1 MKKIVY
7 LSGGIGGAKL
17 AKGFYNLNDIDLTI
31 IVNTGDDETIHGV
44 RLSPDIDSVI
54 YALAGIEGQFG
65 WGQKNDTFSVSEEY
79 KKYIPQEFNL
89 GDKDLALN
97 LFRNQLFSEGK
108 SLTQITNIISD
119 KFDLNCKILPMS
131 DNLVSTKIKTSDSKL
146 LDFQEY
152 FVELKSEPKINDIIY
167 SESEKADIT
176 KEVSNALDEADK
188 IVIGPSNPIL
198 SIGPILAIQNLKE
211 KLMNSKSTYVVSP
224 FIENKAIKG
233 PSKKNFEDLGYKS
246 DITGIKEFYNNIGNY
261 YIVQSGDTDKAE
273 NTIEKNILF
282 KSTEDSTNLARYI
295 VDHE

>member
-79 KKYIPQEFNL
+79 KKYLPQEFNL

-97 LFRNQLFSEGK
+97 LFRNQLFSQGK
-108 SLTQITNIISD
+108 SLTQITNLITN

-131 DNLVSTKIKTSDSKL
+131 DNLVSTKIKTSDDKL
-146 LDFQEY
+146 LNFQEY
-152 FVELKSEPKINDIIY
+152 FVELKSEPEISDVIY
-167 SESEKADIT
+167 SDSEKADIT
-176 KEVSNALDEADK
+176 MEVSNALDQADK
-188 IVIGPSNPIL
+188 IVVGPSNPIL

-211 KLMNSKSTYVVSP
+211 KLTNNSSTYVVSP

-233 PSKKNFEDLGYKS
+233 PSKKNFEELGYKS
-246 DITGIKEFYNNIGNY
+246 DITGIKKFYNNIGNY

>member
-17 AKGFYNLNDIDLTI
+17 AKGFYRLNDIDLTI
-31 IVNTGDDETIHGV
+31 IVNTGDDETIQGV

-54 YALAGIEGQFG
+54 YALADIEGEFG
-65 WGQKNDTFSVSEEY
+65 WGQKNDSFVVSEEF
-79 KKYIPQEFNL
+79 KKYLPQEFSI

-108 SLTQITNIISD
+108 SLTQITKIISD
-119 KFDLNCKILPMS
+119 KLGLSCKIFPMS
-131 DNLVSTKIKTSDSKL
+131 DNSVSTKLKTTDDKI

-152 FVELKSEPKINDIIY
+152 FVELKSEPNLIDVIY
-167 SESEKADIT
+167 LNSEYAEIT
-176 KEVSNALDEADK
+176 TEVSKAIEEAEK

-198 SIGPILAIQNLKE
+198 SIGPILSLEKLKE
-211 KLMNSKSTYVVSP
+211 KLINDEATYIVSP
-224 FIENKAIKG
+224 FIQDKAIKG
-233 PSKKNFEDLGYKS
+233 PSKKNFENLGFKS
-246 DITGIKEFYNNIGNY
+246 DITGIKKFYNNVGNF
-261 YIVQSGDTDKAE
+261 YIVHNGDSDNAE

-282 KSTEDSTNLARYI
+282 NSMTDSINLARYI

>member
-65 WGQKNDTFSVSEEY
+65 WGQKNDTFSVNEEY

-97 LFRNQLFSEGK
+97 LYRNQLFSQGK
-108 SLTQITNIISD
+108 SLTQITNIITD

-131 DNLVSTKIKTSDSKL
+131 DNLVSTKIKTSNGKL

-152 FVELKSEPKINDIIY
+152 FVELKSEPEISDVIY
-167 SESEKADIT
+167 LESEKADIT
-176 KEVSNALDEADK
+176 MEVSNALDQADK
-188 IVIGPSNPIL
+188 IVVGPSNPIL

-211 KLMNSKSTYVVSP
+211 KLTNNSSTYVVSP

-282 KSTEDSTNLARYI
+282 KSTEDSTRLARYI

>member
-17 AKGFYNLNDIDLTI
+17 AKGFYNLNDIDFTI

-44 RLSPDIDSVI
+44 RLSPDIDSVT
-54 YALAGIEGQFG
+54 YALAEIEGRFG

-79 KKYIPQEFNL
+79 KKYLPQEFNL

-108 SLTQITNIISD
+108 SLTQITNIITD

-131 DNLVSTKIKTSDSKL
+131 DNLVSTKIKTSNGKL

-152 FVELKSEPKINDIIY
+152 FVELKSEPKISDVIY

-176 KEVSNALDEADK
+176 MEVSNALDEAHK

-211 KLMNSKSTYVVSP
+211 KLTNSSSTYIVSP

-246 DITGIKEFYNNIGNY
+246 DITGIKEFYNGIGNY

-282 KSTEDSTNLARYI
+282 KSTEDSSNLARYI

>member
-65 WGQKNDTFSVSEEY
+65 WGQKNDTFSVNEEY
-79 KKYIPQEFNL
+79 KKYLPQEFNL

-108 SLTQITNIISD
+108 SLTQITNIITD

-131 DNLVSTKIKTSDSKL
+131 DNLVSTKIKTSNGKL

-152 FVELKSEPKINDIIY
+152 FVELKSEPEISDVIY

-176 KEVSNALDEADK
+176 MEVSNALDQADK
-188 IVIGPSNPIL
+188 IVVGPSNPIL

-211 KLMNSKSTYVVSP
+211 KLTNNSSTYVVSP

>member
-17 AKGFYNLNDIDLTI
+17 AKGFYNLKEIDLTI
-31 IVNTGDDETIHGV
+31 IINTGDDETIQGV
-44 RLSPDIDSVI
+44 KLSPDIDSVI
-54 YALAGIEGQFG
+54 YALAGIEGDLG
-65 WGQKNDTFSVSEEY
+65 WGQKNDSFVVSEEF
-79 KKYIPQEFNL
+79 KKYFPQEFSI

-108 SLTQITNIISD
+108 SLTQITKIISD
-119 KFDLNCKILPMS
+119 KLGLSCKILPMS
-131 DNLVSTKIKTSDSKL
+131 DNSVSTKLKTTNDKL

-152 FVELKSEPKINDIIY
+152 FVELKSEPNLNDVIY
-167 SESEKADIT
+167 LKSEDADIT
-176 KEVSNALDEADK
+176 TEVSKAIEEAEK

-198 SIGPILAIQNLKE
+198 SIGPILSLENLKD
-211 KLMNSKSTYVVSP
+211 KLINDEATYIVSP
-224 FIENKAIKG
+224 FIQDKAIKG

-246 DITGIKEFYNNIGNY
+246 DITGIKKFYDNVGNF
-261 YIVQSGDTDKAE
+261 YIVHNGDSDDAE

-282 KSTEDSTNLARYI
+282 KSIADSISLARYI

>member
-65 WGQKNDTFSVSEEY
+65 WGQKNDTFSVNEEY

-97 LFRNQLFSEGK
+97 LFRNQLFSQGK
-108 SLTQITNIISD
+108 SLTQITKIITD

-131 DNLVSTKIKTSDSKL
+131 DNLVSTKIKTSNGKL

-152 FVELKSEPKINDIIY
+152 FVELKSEPEISDVIY

-176 KEVSNALDEADK
+176 MEVSNALDQADK
-188 IVIGPSNPIL
+188 IVVGPSNPIL

-211 KLMNSKSTYVVSP
+211 KLTNNSSTYVVSP

>member
-65 WGQKNDTFSVSEEY
+65 WGQKNDTFSVNEEY

-97 LFRNQLFSEGK
+97 LYRNQLFSQGK
-108 SLTQITNIISD
+108 SLTQITNIITD

-131 DNLVSTKIKTSDSKL
+131 DNLVSTKIKTSNGKL

-152 FVELKSEPKINDIIY
+152 FVELKSEPEISDVIY

-176 KEVSNALDEADK
+176 MEVSNALDQADK
-188 IVIGPSNPIL
+188 IVVGPSNPIL
-198 SIGPILAIQNLKE
+198 SIGPILAIQKLKE
-211 KLMNSKSTYVVSP
+211 KLTNSSSTYVVSP

-233 PSKKNFEDLGYKS
+233 PSKKNFEELGYKS

>member
-79 KKYIPQEFNL
+79 KKYFPQEFNL

-97 LFRNQLFSEGK
+97 LFRNQLFSQGK
-108 SLTQITNIISD
+108 SLTQITNIITD

-131 DNLVSTKIKTSDSKL
+131 DNLVSTKIKTSNGKL

-152 FVELKSEPKINDIIY
+152 FVELKSEPEISDVIY

-176 KEVSNALDEADK
+176 MEVSNALDQADK
-188 IVIGPSNPIL
+188 IVVGPSNPIL

-211 KLMNSKSTYVVSP
+211 KLTNNSSTYVVSP

-233 PSKKNFEDLGYKS
+233 PSKKNFEELGYKS

>member
-17 AKGFYNLNDIDLTI
+17 AKGFYNLDEIDLTI
-31 IVNTGDDETIHGV
+31 IINTGDDETIQGV

-54 YALAGIEGQFG
+54 YALAGIEGEFG
-65 WGQKNDTFSVSEEY
+65 WGQKNDSFTVSEEF
-79 KKYIPQEFNL
+79 KKYLPQEFNI

-108 SLTQITNIISD
+108 SLTKITNIISD

-131 DNLVSTKIKTSDSKL
+131 NDLVSTKIKTVDNKL

-152 FVELKSEPKINDIIY
+152 FVELKSEPNLSEIIY
-167 SESEKADIT
+167 LNSEKADIT
-176 KEVSNALDEADK
+176 SEVAIAIEEADK

-198 SIGPILAIQNLKE
+198 SIGPILSIQNLKE
-211 KLMNSKSTYVVSP
+211 KLIINKNTYVVSP
-224 FIENKAIKG
+224 FIQKKAIKG

-246 DITGIKEFYNNIGNY
+246 DITGVKDFYKDIGTFF
-261 YIVQSGDTDKAE
+261 IVQTGDSDEAE
-273 NTIEKNILF
+273 NTIEENILF
-282 KSTEDSTNLARYI
+282 KSEKDAINLARYI

>member
-17 AKGFYNLNDIDLTI
+17 AKGFYNLDDIDLTI

-54 YALAGIEGQFG
+54 YALAGIEGEFG
-65 WGQKNDTFSVSEEY
+65 WGQKNDTFMVSGEF
-79 KKYIPQEFNL
+79 KKYLPQEFNL

-108 SLTQITNIISD
+108 SLTQITNIITD

-131 DNLVSTKIKTSDSKL
+131 DNLVSTKIKTSNNKL

-152 FVELKSEPKINDIIY
+152 FVELKSEPEISDVIY
-167 SESEKADIT
+167 LESEKADIT
-176 KEVSNALDEADK
+176 KEVANALDKADK
-188 IVIGPSNPIL
+188 IVVGPSNPIL
-198 SIGPILAIQNLKE
+198 SIGPILAIKNLKK
-211 KLMNSKSTYVVSP
+211 KLIISSSTYVVSP

-261 YIVQSGDTDKAE
+261 YLVQSGDTDKAE

-282 KSTEDSTNLARYI
+282 KSIEDSTNLARYI

>member
-54 YALAGIEGQFG
+54 YALAGIEGEFG
-65 WGQKNDTFSVSEEY
+65 WGQKNDTFLVNEEY

-97 LFRNQLFSEGK
+97 LFRNQLFAEGK
-108 SLTQITNIISD
+108 SLTQITNIIAD

-131 DNLVSTKIKTSDSKL
+131 DNLVSTKIKTSNGKL

-152 FVELKSEPKINDIIY
+152 FVELKSEPEISDVIY

-176 KEVSNALDEADK
+176 MEVSNALDQADK
-188 IVIGPSNPIL
+188 IVVGPSNPIL

-211 KLMNSKSTYVVSP
+211 KLTKSSSTYVVSP

-261 YIVQSGDTDKAE
+261 YIVHSGDTDKAE

>member
-17 AKGFYNLNDIDLTI
+17 AKGFYNLKEIDLTI
-31 IVNTGDDETIHGV
+31 IINTGDDETIQGV

-54 YALAGIEGQFG
+54 YALAGIEGEFG
-65 WGQKNDTFSVSEEY
+65 WGQKNDSFTVSEEF
-79 KKYIPQEFNL
+79 KKYLPQEFNI

-131 DNLVSTKIKTSDSKL
+131 NDLVSTKIKTVDNKL

-152 FVELKSEPKINDIIY
+152 FVELKSEPNLSDIIY
-167 SESEKADIT
+167 LNSEKADIT
-176 KEVSNALDEADK
+176 SEVAIAIEEADK

-198 SIGPILAIQNLKE
+198 SIGPILSIQNLKE
-211 KLMNSKSTYVVSP
+211 KLIINKNTYVVSP
-224 FIENKAIKG
+224 FIQKKAIKG

-246 DITGIKEFYNNIGNY
+246 DVTGVKDFYKDIGTFF
-261 YIVQSGDTDKAE
+261 IVQTGDSDEAE
-273 NTIEKNILF
+273 NTIEENILF
-282 KSTEDSTNLARYI
+282 KSEKDAINLARYI

>member
-17 AKGFYNLNDIDLTI
+17 AKGFYKLKDIDLTI

-54 YALAGIEGQFG
+54 YALAEIEGRFG

-79 KKYIPQEFNL
+79 KKYLPQEFNL

-108 SLTQITNIISD
+108 SLTQITNIITD
-119 KFDLNCKILPMS
+119 KFDLNCKILPMT
-131 DNLVSTKIKTSDSKL
+131 DNLVSTKIKTTNGKL

-152 FVELKSEPKINDIIY
+152 FVELKSEPKISEVIY
-167 SESEKADIT
+167 LESEKADIT
-176 KEVSNALDEADK
+176 EEVSNALDQADK
-188 IVIGPSNPIL
+188 IVVGPSNPIL
-198 SIGPILAIQNLKE
+198 SIGPILAIQNLKD
-211 KLMNSKSTYVVSP
+211 KLTNSSSTYVVSP

>member
-54 YALAGIEGQFG
+54 YALAEIEGQFG

-79 KKYIPQEFNL
+79 KKFIPQEFNL

-108 SLTQITNIISD
+108 SLTQITNIITD
-119 KFDLNCKILPMS
+119 KFDLNCKILPMT
-131 DNLVSTKIKTSDSKL
+131 DNLVSTKIKTTNGKL

-152 FVELKSEPKINDIIY
+152 FVQLKSEPKISEVIY

-176 KEVSNALDEADK
+176 EEVSNALDQADK
-188 IVIGPSNPIL
+188 IVVGPSNPIL
-198 SIGPILAIQNLKE
+198 SIGPILAIQNLEE
-211 KLMNSKSTYVVSP
+211 KLTNSNSTYVVSP

-246 DITGIKEFYNNIGNY
+246 DITGIKEFYSNIGNY

-282 KSTEDSTNLARYI
+282 KSKEDSTKLARYI

>member
-108 SLTQITNIISD
+108 SLTQITNIITD

-131 DNLVSTKIKTSDSKL
+131 DNLVSTKIKTSNGKL

-152 FVELKSEPKINDIIY
+152 FVELKSVPEISDVIY
-167 SESEKADIT
+167 SESEKAKIT
-176 KEVSNALDEADK
+176 KEVSNALDQADK
-188 IVIGPSNPIL
+188 IVVGPSNPIL

-211 KLMNSKSTYVVSP
+211 KLTNSSSTYVVSP

>member
-17 AKGFYNLNDIDLTI
+17 AKGFYKLKDIDLTI

-65 WGQKNDTFSVSEEY
+65 WGQKNDTFSVNEEY

-108 SLTQITNIISD
+108 SLTQITNIITD

-131 DNLVSTKIKTSDSKL
+131 DNLVSTKIKTSNGKL

-152 FVELKSEPKINDIIY
+152 FVELKSEPKISDVIY

-176 KEVSNALDEADK
+176 MEVSNALDEAHK

-211 KLMNSKSTYVVSP
+211 KLTNNSSTYIVSP

-246 DITGIKEFYNNIGNY
+246 DVTGIKEFYNDIGNY

-282 KSTEDSTNLARYI
+282 KSTEDSSNLARYI

>member
-65 WGQKNDTFSVSEEY
+65 WGQKNDTFSVNEEY

-97 LFRNQLFSEGK
+97 LYRNQLFSQGK
-108 SLTQITNIISD
+108 SLTQITNIITD

-131 DNLVSTKIKTSDSKL
+131 DNLVSTKIKTSNGKL

-152 FVELKSEPKINDIIY
+152 FVELKSEPEISDVIY
-167 SESEKADIT
+167 LESEKADIT
-176 KEVSNALDEADK
+176 MEVSNALDQADK
-188 IVIGPSNPIL
+188 IVVGPSNPIL

-211 KLMNSKSTYVVSP
+211 KLTNSSSTYVVSP

-282 KSTEDSTNLARYI
+282 KSKEDSTKLARYI

>member
-17 AKGFYNLNDIDLTI
+17 AKGFYKLKDIDLTI

-65 WGQKNDTFSVSEEY
+65 WGQKNDTFSVNKEY

-108 SLTQITNIISD
+108 SLTQITNIITD

-131 DNLVSTKIKTSDSKL
+131 DNLVSTKIKTSNGKL

-152 FVELKSEPKINDIIY
+152 FVELKSEPKISDVIY
-167 SESEKADIT
+167 SHSEKADIT
-176 KEVSNALDEADK
+176 MEVSNALDEAHK

-211 KLMNSKSTYVVSP
+211 KLTNSSSTYIVSP

>member
-17 AKGFYNLNDIDLTI
+17 AKGFYKLKDIDLTI

-65 WGQKNDTFSVSEEY
+65 WGQKNDTFSVNEEY

-108 SLTQITNIISD
+108 SLTQITNIITD

-131 DNLVSTKIKTSDSKL
+131 DNLVSTKIKTSNGKL

-152 FVELKSEPKINDIIY
+152 FVELKSEPKISDVIY

-176 KEVSNALDEADK
+176 MEVSNALDEAHK

-211 KLMNSKSTYVVSP
+211 KLTNNSSTYIVSP

-246 DITGIKEFYNNIGNY
+246 DVTGIKEFYNDIGNY

>member
-65 WGQKNDTFSVSEEY
+65 WGQKNDTFSVNEEY
-79 KKYIPQEFNL
+79 KKYLPQEFNL

-97 LFRNQLFSEGK
+97 LFRNQLFSQGK
-108 SLTQITNIISD
+108 SLTQITNIITD

-131 DNLVSTKIKTSDSKL
+131 DNLVSTKIKTSNGKL

-152 FVELKSEPKINDIIY
+152 FVELKSEPEISDVIY

-176 KEVSNALDEADK
+176 MEVSNALDQADK
-188 IVIGPSNPIL
+188 IVVGPSNPIL

-211 KLMNSKSTYVVSP
+211 KLTNNSSTYVVSP

>member
-17 AKGFYNLNDIDLTI
+17 AKGFYNLKEIDLTI
-31 IVNTGDDETIHGV
+31 IINTGDDETIQGV

-54 YALAGIEGQFG
+54 YALAGIEGEFG
-65 WGQKNDTFSVSEEY
+65 WGQKNDSFTVSEEF
-79 KKYIPQEFNL
+79 KKYLPQEFNI

-108 SLTQITNIISD
+108 SLTKITNIISD

-131 DNLVSTKIKTSDSKL
+131 NDLVSTKIKTVENKL

-152 FVELKSEPKINDIIY
+152 FVELKSEPNLSDIIY
-167 SESEKADIT
+167 LNSEKADIT
-176 KEVSNALDEADK
+176 SEVAIAIGEADK

-198 SIGPILAIQNLKE
+198 SIGPILSIQNLKE
-211 KLMNSKSTYVVSP
+211 KLIINKNTYVVSP
-224 FIENKAIKG
+224 FIQKKAIKG

-246 DITGIKEFYNNIGNY
+246 DITGVKDFYKDIGTFF
-261 YIVQSGDTDKAE
+261 IVQTGDSDEAE
-273 NTIEKNILF
+273 NTIEENILF
-282 KSTEDSTNLARYI
+282 KSEKDAINLARYI

>member
-31 IVNTGDDETIHGV
+31 IVNTGDDETIQGD

-54 YALAGIEGQFG
+54 YALAGIEGKYG
-65 WGQKNDTFSVSEEY
+65 WGQRNDSFTVSEEF
-79 KKYIPQEFNL
+79 KKYLPQEFNI

-131 DNLVSTKIKTSDSKL
+131 NDLVSTKIKTVDNKL

-152 FVELKSEPKINDIIY
+152 FVELKSEPNLSDIIY
-167 SESEKADIT
+167 LNSEKADIT
-176 KEVSNALDEADK
+176 SEVAIAIEKADK

-198 SIGPILAIQNLKE
+198 SIGPILSIQNLKE
-211 KLMNSKSTYVVSP
+211 KLIINKNTYVVSP
-224 FIENKAIKG
+224 FIQKKAIKG

-246 DITGIKEFYNNIGNY
+246 DITGVKDFYKDIGTFF
-261 YIVQSGDTDKAE
+261 IVQTGDSDEAE
-273 NTIEKNILF
+273 NTIEENILF
-282 KSTEDSTNLARYI
+282 KSEKDAINLARYI

>member
-17 AKGFYNLNDIDLTI
+17 AKGFYNLKEIDLTI
-31 IVNTGDDETIHGV
+31 IINTGDDETIQGV

-54 YALAGIEGQFG
+54 YALAGIEGDLG
-65 WGQKNDTFSVSEEY
+65 WGQKNDSFVVSEEF
-79 KKYIPQEFNL
+79 KKYLPQEFSI

-108 SLTQITNIISD
+108 SLTQITKIISD
-119 KFDLNCKILPMS
+119 KLGLSCKILPMS
-131 DNLVSTKIKTSDSKL
+131 DNSVSTKLKTTNDKL

-152 FVELKSEPKINDIIY
+152 FVELKSEPNLNDVIY
-167 SESEKADIT
+167 LNSEDADIT
-176 KEVSNALDEADK
+176 TEVSKAIEEAEK

-198 SIGPILAIQNLKE
+198 SIGPILSLKNLKE
-211 KLMNSKSTYVVSP
+211 KLINDQATYIVSP
-224 FIENKAIKG
+224 FIQDKAIKG

-246 DITGIKEFYNNIGNY
+246 DITGIKKFYDNIGNF
-261 YIVQSGDTDKAE
+261 YIVHNGDSDNAK

-282 KSTEDSTNLARYI
+282 KSMADSINLARYI

>member
-54 YALAGIEGQFG
+54 YALAGIEGEFG
-65 WGQKNDTFSVSEEY
+65 WGQKNDTFLVNEEY

-97 LFRNQLFSEGK
+97 LFRNQLFAEGK
-108 SLTQITNIISD
+108 SLTQITNIIAD

-131 DNLVSTKIKTSDSKL
+131 NNVVSTKIKTSNGKL

-152 FVELKSEPKINDIIY
+152 FVELKSEPDISDVIY

-176 KEVSNALDEADK
+176 KDVSNALDEADK
-188 IVIGPSNPIL
+188 IVVGPSNPIL

-211 KLMNSKSTYVVSP
+211 KLTKSSSTYVVSP

-261 YIVQSGDTDKAE
+261 YIVHSGDTDKAE

>member
-7 LSGGIGGAKL
+7 LSGGVGGAKL
-17 AKGFYNLNDIDLTI
+17 AKGFYNLSDIDLTI
-31 IVNTGDDETIHGV
+31 IINTGDDETIQGV

-54 YALAGIEGQFG
+54 YALAGIEGEFG
-65 WGQKNDTFSVSEEY
+65 WGQKNDSFTVSEEF
-79 KKYIPQEFNL
+79 KKYLPQEFNI

-108 SLTQITNIISD
+108 SLTKITNIISD

-131 DNLVSTKIKTSDSKL
+131 NDLVSTKIKTVDNKL

-152 FVELKSEPKINDIIY
+152 FVELKSEPNLSEIIY
-167 SESEKADIT
+167 LNSEKADIT
-176 KEVSNALDEADK
+176 SEVAIAIEEADK

-198 SIGPILAIQNLKE
+198 SIGPILSIQNLKE
-211 KLMNSKSTYVVSP
+211 KLIINKNTYVVSP
-224 FIENKAIKG
+224 FIQKKAIKG

-246 DITGIKEFYNNIGNY
+246 DITGVKDFYKDIGTFF
-261 YIVQSGDTDKAE
+261 IVQTGDSDEAE
-273 NTIEKNILF
+273 NTIEENILF
-282 KSTEDSTNLARYI
+282 KSEKDAINLARYI

>member
-65 WGQKNDTFSVSEEY
+65 WGQKNDTFLVNEEY
-79 KKYIPQEFNL
+79 KKYLPQEFNL

-97 LFRNQLFSEGK
+97 LFRNQLFSQGK
-108 SLTQITNIISD
+108 SLTQITNIITD

-131 DNLVSTKIKTSDSKL
+131 DNLVSTKIKTSDDKL
-146 LDFQEY
+146 LNFQEY
-152 FVELKSEPKINDIIY
+152 FVELKSEPEISDVIY
-167 SESEKADIT
+167 SDSEKADIT
-176 KEVSNALDEADK
+176 MEVSNALDQADK
-188 IVIGPSNPIL
+188 IVVGPSNPIL

-211 KLMNSKSTYVVSP
+211 KLTNSSSTYVVSP

-246 DITGIKEFYNNIGNY
+246 DITGIKKFYNNIGNY
-261 YIVQSGDTDKAE
+261 YIVQPGDTDKAE

-282 KSTEDSTNLARYI
+282 KSTEDSTNLGRYI

>member
-17 AKGFYNLNDIDLTI
+17 AKGFYNLKEIDLTI
-31 IVNTGDDETIHGV
+31 IINTGDDETIQGV

-54 YALAGIEGQFG
+54 YALAGIEGDLG
-65 WGQKNDTFSVSEEY
+65 WGQKNDSFVVSEEF
-79 KKYIPQEFNL
+79 KKYLPQEFSI

-108 SLTQITNIISD
+108 SLTQITKIISD
-119 KFDLNCKILPMS
+119 KLGLSCKILPMS
-131 DNLVSTKIKTSDSKL
+131 DNSVSTKLKTTNDKL

-152 FVELKSEPKINDIIY
+152 FVELKSEPNLNDVIY
-167 SESEKADIT
+167 LNSEDADIT
-176 KEVSNALDEADK
+176 TEVSKAIEEAEK

-198 SIGPILAIQNLKE
+198 SIGPILSLENLKE
-211 KLMNSKSTYVVSP
+211 KLINDEATYIVSP
-224 FIENKAIKG
+224 FIQDKAIKG

-246 DITGIKEFYNNIGNY
+246 DITGIKKFYDNVGNF
-261 YIVQSGDTDKAE
+261 YIVHNGDSDDAE

-282 KSTEDSTNLARYI
+282 KSVADSISLARYI

>member
-17 AKGFYNLNDIDLTI
+17 AKGFYNLNDIDFTI

-44 RLSPDIDSVI
+44 RLSPDIDSVT
-54 YALAGIEGQFG
+54 YALAEIEGRFG

-79 KKYIPQEFNL
+79 KKYLPQEFNL

-108 SLTQITNIISD
+108 SLTQITNIITD
-119 KFDLNCKILPMS
+119 KFDLNCKILPMT
-131 DNLVSTKIKTSDSKL
+131 DNLVSTKIKTTNGKL

-152 FVELKSEPKINDIIY
+152 FVELKSEPKISEVIY
-167 SESEKADIT
+167 LESEKADIT
-176 KEVSNALDEADK
+176 EEVSNALDQADK
-188 IVIGPSNPIL
+188 IVVGPSNPIL

-211 KLMNSKSTYVVSP
+211 KLTNSSSTYVVSP

-246 DITGIKEFYNNIGNY
+246 DITGIKEFYDNIGNY

>member
-7 LSGGIGGAKL
+7 LSGGVGGAKL
-17 AKGFYNLNDIDLTI
+17 AKGFYNLSDIDLTI
-31 IVNTGDDETIHGV
+31 IVNTGDDETIQGV

-54 YALAGIEGQFG
+54 YALAGIEGEFG
-65 WGQKNDTFSVSEEY
+65 WGQKNDSFTVSEEF
-79 KKYIPQEFNL
+79 KKYLPQEFNI

-108 SLTQITNIISD
+108 SLTKITNIISD

-131 DNLVSTKIKTSDSKL
+131 NDLVSTKIKTVDNKL

-152 FVELKSEPKINDIIY
+152 FVELKSEPNLSEIIY
-167 SESEKADIT
+167 LNSEKADIT
-176 KEVSNALDEADK
+176 SEVAIAIEEADK

-198 SIGPILAIQNLKE
+198 SIGPILSIQNLKE
-211 KLMNSKSTYVVSP
+211 KLIINKNTYVVSP
-224 FIENKAIKG
+224 FIQKKAIKG

-246 DITGIKEFYNNIGNY
+246 DITGVKDFYKDIGTFF
-261 YIVQSGDTDKAE
+261 IVQTGDSDEAE
-273 NTIEKNILF
+273 NTIEENILF
-282 KSTEDSTNLARYI
+282 KSEKDAINLARYI

>member
-17 AKGFYNLNDIDLTI
+17 AKGFYNLNEIDLTI
-31 IVNTGDDETIHGV
+31 IINTGDDETIQGV

-54 YALAGIEGQFG
+54 YALAGIEGDLG
-65 WGQKNDTFSVSEEY
+65 WGQKNDSFVVSEEF
-79 KKYIPQEFNL
+79 KKYLPQEFSI

-108 SLTQITNIISD
+108 SLTQITKIISD
-119 KFDLNCKILPMS
+119 KLGLSCKILPMS
-131 DNLVSTKIKTSDSKL
+131 DNSVSTKLKTTNDKL

-152 FVELKSEPKINDIIY
+152 FVELKSEPNLNDVIY
-167 SESEKADIT
+167 LNSEDADIT
-176 KEVSNALDEADK
+176 TEVSKAIEEAEK

-198 SIGPILAIQNLKE
+198 SIGPILSLENLKE
-211 KLMNSKSTYVVSP
+211 KLINDEATYIVSP
-224 FIENKAIKG
+224 FIQDKAIKG

-246 DITGIKEFYNNIGNY
+246 DITGIKKFYDNVGNF
-261 YIVQSGDTDKAE
+261 YIVHNGDSDDAE

-282 KSTEDSTNLARYI
+282 KSVADSINLARYI

>member
-65 WGQKNDTFSVSEEY
+65 WGQKNDTFSVNEEY

-97 LFRNQLFSEGK
+97 LFRNQLFSQGK
-108 SLTQITNIISD
+108 SLTQITNIITD

-131 DNLVSTKIKTSDSKL
+131 DNLVSTKIKTSNGKL

-152 FVELKSEPKINDIIY
+152 FVELKSEPEISDVIY

-176 KEVSNALDEADK
+176 KDVSNALDEADK
-188 IVIGPSNPIL
+188 IVVGPSNPIL
-198 SIGPILAIQNLKE
+198 SIGPILAIQNLKD
-211 KLMNSKSTYVVSP
+211 KLTNSSSTYVVSP

-282 KSTEDSTNLARYI
+282 KSTEDSINLARYI

>member
-65 WGQKNDTFSVSEEY
+65 WGQKNDTFSVNEEY

-97 LFRNQLFSEGK
+97 LFRNQLFSQGK
-108 SLTQITNIISD
+108 SLTQITNIITD

-131 DNLVSTKIKTSDSKL
+131 DNLVSTKIKTSNGKL

-152 FVELKSEPKINDIIY
+152 FVELKSEPEISDVIY

-176 KEVSNALDEADK
+176 MEVSNALDQADK
-188 IVIGPSNPIL
+188 IVVGPSNPIL

-211 KLMNSKSTYVVSP
+211 KLTNSSSTYVVSP

-246 DITGIKEFYNNIGNY
+246 DINGIKEFYNNIGNY